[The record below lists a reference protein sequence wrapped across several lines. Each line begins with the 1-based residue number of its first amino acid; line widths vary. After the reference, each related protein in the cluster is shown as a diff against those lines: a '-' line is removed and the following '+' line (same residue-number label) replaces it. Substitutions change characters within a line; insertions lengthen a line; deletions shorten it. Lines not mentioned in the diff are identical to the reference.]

1 MSTTTSTHIQLA
13 SRPTGW
19 PSQDNFTTVT
29 VTYPDL
35 GPGQIRVRNDYM
47 SVDPYMRGRL
57 NEGRSYIPPFQ
68 IGDTLTGGAIGTII
82 DSNSS
87 DHPVGA
93 TVIHQYGWRDIA
105 QDDAT
110 HFRVVPKL
118 PHLPSSLYLGMLG
131 MTGLTAYVGL
141 TDIAPVHHGDTV
153 FISGAAGAVG
163 TAAGQI
169 ARLLGASTVIGS
181 AGSAEKIN
189 LLTSKY
195 GYDVALNYKDAPIAE
210 QLATAAPNGIDVF
223 FDNVGGDHLEAALDA
238 MKDGGRIA
246 LCGAISSYN
255 TTEKPTG
262 PRNMMNIISRGLTL
276 KGFTLGGYMHRN
288 TEFMEKMGAWLQNGD
303 VTYDET
309 IVEGID
315 NAVDAFLTMMQGGN
329 IGKMIV
335 KLS

>member
-68 IGDTLTGGAIGTII
+68 IGDTLTGGAIGTVI

-118 PHLPSSLYLGMLG
+118 PHLPSPF
-131 MTGLTAYVGL
+131 T
-141 TDIAPVHHGDTV
+141 
-153 FISGAAGAVG
+153 SGC
-163 TAAGQI
+163 
-169 ARLLGASTVIGS
+169 S
-181 AGSAEKIN
+181 A
-189 LLTSKY
+189 
-195 GYDVALNYKDAPIAE
+195 
-210 QLATAAPNGIDVF
+210 
-223 FDNVGGDHLEAALDA
+223 
-238 MKDGGRIA
+238 
-246 LCGAISSYN
+246 
-255 TTEKPTG
+255 
-262 PRNMMNIISRGLTL
+262 
-276 KGFTLGGYMHRN
+276 
-288 TEFMEKMGAWLQNGD
+288 
-303 VTYDET
+303 
-309 IVEGID
+309 
-315 NAVDAFLTMMQGGN
+315 
-329 IGKMIV
+329 
-335 KLS
+335 